1 MSSLA
6 EVSTLLVEQ
15 NTVLA
20 MQADATMN
28 TNKNIKKLTDYFTGL
43 DALEKGR
50 EASPAISAPSA
61 PGVDEGRPNAD
72 MSRFSIG
79 ALLSPAALLGIAK
92 TFSKRLLGGG
102 LLVVLADEIADA
114 IGGEFKGELERAIVG
129 LGIGALFGL
138 KFGIAGAVAG
148 ALLDKE
154 TLDEITPI
162 IQDIGKAVKEFADEY
177 LPSMETIQNGI
188 ITGLEGL
195 RNILTGDIM
204 KVWEEGQ
211 VTETL
216 VLLGAIGAIFAPGK
230 ALAAAIGTTKLA
242 WAGIVGTV
250 KSLGGLAGLVG
261 TAVGGSAAAGAAGA
275 TAGAALAGGSRLA
288 AMNAIPD
295 NVLQREG
302 LRRAADGAII
312 NSKGQPISNSRVSQ
326 LSKNASRLSV
336 LGRGAAAVLMG
347 PAGIIIGAATLGFF
361 GAQAFMTTSLY
372 KDIKEKADAL
382 GAAFDGEATGM
393 EHASLSEASMA
404 SMNPAERAMADV
416 SQSMAMSRYMND
428 NQLTSEISRFQNRER
443 AINNNIMN
451 APVTNTASTV
461 NNQTVSQQS
470 GPTVNLKDQVKASRT
485 AGRH

>member
-1 MSSLA
+1 
-6 EVSTLLVEQ
+6 
-15 NTVLA
+15 
-20 MQADATMN
+20 MQADAITN

-43 DALEKGR
+43 DALEKRR
-50 EASPAISAPSA
+50 EASPAIEAPSA
-61 PGVDEGRPNAD
+61 PGVDEGRSD

-79 ALLSPAALLGIAK
+79 AMFSPVALLGIAK
-92 TFSKRLLGGG
+92 TFLKRLLGGG
-102 LLVVLADEIADA
+102 LLVALANDIAKA
-114 IGGEFKGELERAIVG
+114 IGGEYQGEIERAITG
-129 LGIGALFGL
+129 AGIGTIFGKRFMVL
-138 KFGIAGAVAG
+138 GAAIG
-148 ALLDKE
+148 AILDKE
-154 TLDEITPI
+154 TIAKIEPILTDITREL
-162 IQDIGKAVKEFADEY
+162 KKLADEY
-177 LPSMETIQNGI
+177 LPSLETIQNGLVK
-188 ITGLEGL
+188 GLEGL
-195 RNILTGDIM
+195 RNIVTGEPM
-204 KVWEEGQ
+204 KVWEEGK

-250 KSLGGLAGLVG
+250 KTLGGLAGLVS
-261 TAVGGSAAAGAAGA
+261 TAVGGSVAAGTLGS
-275 TAGAALAGGSRLA
+275 AALAGGSRLA

-312 NSKGQPISNSRVSQ
+312 NSKGQPISNTRIAE
-326 LSKNASRLSV
+326 LGKNSSRLSV
-336 LGRGAAAVLMG
+336 LGRGAAAALMG

-361 GAQAFMTTSLY
+361 ASEAFMTTNLY
-372 KDIKEKADAL
+372 KDLKKKSDDIEDKL
-382 GAAFDGEATGM
+382 GTQTGA
-393 EHASLSEASMA
+393 EASLDETANYDTLA
-404 SMNPAERAMADV
+404 EGAPARAATLDTTRMRA
-416 SQSMAMSRYMND
+416 QYND
-428 NQLTSEISRFQNRER
+428 RSLATEISGFANRER

>member
-6 EVSTLLVEQ
+6 EVSNLLVEQ
-15 NTVLA
+15 NTVLG

-43 DALEKGR
+43 DALEGAR
-50 EASPAISAPSA
+50 EASPAIAAPSA
-61 PGVDEGRPNAD
+61 PGVDEGRPNTD

-79 ALLSPAALLGIAK
+79 AMLSPAALLGIAK

-114 IGGEFKGELERAIVG
+114 IGGEFSGELERAIVG
-129 LGIGALFGL
+129 LGIGSLFGV
-138 KFGIAGAVAG
+138 KFGIAAAAAA

-162 IQDIGKAVKEFADEY
+162 IQDIGRALKDFANEY
-177 LPSMETIQNGI
+177 LPSWETIQNGI
-188 ITGLEGL
+188 VTGLEGL
-195 RNILTGDIM
+195 RNIVTGDIS

-216 VLLGAIGAIFAPGK
+216 LLLGGLGLALAPGK
-230 ALAAAIGTTKLA
+230 VFGSLLAGGQLI
-242 WAGIVGTV
+242 
-250 KSLGGLAGLVG
+250 GGLAKWTGGKVLSSLTALAGLG
-261 TAVGGSAAAGAAGA
+261 TAIDAAGAA
-275 TAGAALAGGSRLA
+275 AGMPRMQQ
-288 AMNAIPD
+288 MNAIPD
-295 NVLQREG
+295 DVLQREG
-302 LRRAADGAII
+302 LKRSADGAII
-312 NSKGQPISNSRVSQ
+312 DKKGRPVSNNRLAQ
-326 LSKNASRLSV
+326 LSKNTSRLSV
-336 LGRGAAAVLMG
+336 FGRGAAATLMG

-361 GAQAFMTTSLY
+361 ASEAFMTTNLY
-372 KDIKEKADAL
+372 KDLKKKSDDIEDKL
-382 GAAFDGEATGM
+382 GTQTGA
-393 EHASLSEASMA
+393 EASLDETANYDTTSPEGAPRSIT
-404 SMNPAERAMADV
+404 
-416 SQSMAMSRYMND
+416 QSMVMSRYMGD
-428 NQLTSEISRFQNRER
+428 QQLTSEISRFQNRER